1 MSGLWIMRLLPVILL
16 GVNTMTDLRKRRVS
30 LLSLGIFSALGIV
43 VLLFLIKVQDPFAS
57 GEQIRSMA
65 LGALAGVFL
74 LLLSL
79 ASDGA
84 IGRGDALVAIVM
96 GFYLGLWRLL
106 VLLMGSFLTCGFFGM
121 ILLLQ
126 KRAERKSRLPFVPF
140 LLVSYLGLIIMEVIL
155 GW

>member
-43 VLLFLIKVQDPFAS
+43 VLLLLIKVQDPFAS

-121 ILLLQ
+121 ILLWQ
-126 KRAERKSRLPFVPF
+126 KRVERKSRLPFVPF
-140 LLVSYLGLIIMEVIL
+140 VLFSYLGLITMEVIL